1 MAKVTM
7 SKLYNKGR
15 REWPFDIGS
24 GDKKKTI
31 TCKPGRSVELTTAR
45 AEKMVSLYPGD
56 FILGDKMASSSSS
69 KDVKKLTAENAAL
82 KDNLE
87 SAKVGLEKLDEVE
100 KENAALKEELEAL
113 KANQAPVSA
122 ETKTDPEK

>member
-24 GDKKKTI
+24 DDKKKTI
-31 TCKPGRSVELTTAR
+31 TCKPGRSVELTTAM

-56 FILGDKMASSSSS
+56 FILGDKMAASSTS
-69 KDVKKLTAENAAL
+69 KDVKKLNTIVKNLTAENEAL
-82 KDNLE
+82 K
-87 SAKVGLEKLDEVE
+87 A
-100 KENAALKEELEAL
+100 ELEAL
-113 KANQAPVSA
+113 KAEQTPVTA
-122 ETKTDPEK
+122 EKKEDPEK

>member
-31 TCKPGRSVELTTAR
+31 TCKPGRAVELPTSR

-56 FILGDKMASSSSS
+56 FILGDKMAASSTS
-69 KDVKKLTAENAAL
+69 KDVKKLNAVN
-82 KDNLE
+82 KNL
-87 SAKVGLEKLDEVE
+87 SS
-100 KENAALKEELEAL
+100 ENAALKEEIEAL
-113 KANQAPVSA
+113 KAG
-122 ETKTDPEK
+122 KTPAIDPEGKVEQEKKEDSAK